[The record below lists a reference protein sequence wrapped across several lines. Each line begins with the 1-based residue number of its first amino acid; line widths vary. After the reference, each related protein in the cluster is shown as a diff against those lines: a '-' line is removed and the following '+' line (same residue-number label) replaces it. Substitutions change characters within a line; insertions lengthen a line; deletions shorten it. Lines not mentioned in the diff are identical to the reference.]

1 MAHHWEAR
9 FRQRQVDKMQAA
21 KLRMAEK
28 EAEEERVRCEVAARQ
43 ALEQQEEQDARS
55 AALQK
60 QIQTR
65 DKSGIKKS
73 YKEREQQLQR
83 LLQEQKW
90 HNEMIRKMEKEERR
104 SLRTDALRDHNSKSK
119 VLRDHGLYRGDASFF
134 LDPEYAWASPVGLFI
149 FSLTA
154 LFMLAEIEPFNA
166 ADIWWRLGK
175 RLSVG
180 LAKQQKQNETSILYF
195 EERVLGRVCSQVLL
209 FMFRGCLYAET
220 TGIKLVS
227 LI

>member
-1 MAHHWEAR
+1 MGKIGTEQTHSRCVASRNPTHFFGSCVCGRFPVNPAKMSSMAHHWEAR

-104 SLRTDALRDHNSKSK
+104 SLRTDALRDHNSKFK

-134 LDPEYAWASPVGLFI
+134 LDPEYA
-149 FSLTA
+149 
-154 LFMLAEIEPFNA
+154 
-166 ADIWWRLGK
+166 
-175 RLSVG
+175 
-180 LAKQQKQNETSILYF
+180 
-195 EERVLGRVCSQVLL
+195 
-209 FMFRGCLYAET
+209 
-220 TGIKLVS
+220 
-227 LI
+227 